1 MKLRQL
7 KYILEV
13 YRQGNNISA
22 AADALNTSQ
31 PGLSKQIQ
39 LLEAELGFAVFER
52 TSNKVIGLTEPGE
65 EVIEIV
71 QRIMNDVQNLRA
83 IREEYG
89 LMENGDLRIATTPI
103 YARYVLPQLVDRF
116 LRNHRRVKVRLL
128 QGNSAQAR
136 RAVQAGEADIAVC
149 ASAGDFSDDMVILP
163 SFTMSWTLIA
173 KKGHPILAARD
184 LTLHEIA
191 KYQIVTNDP
200 GQSDESTVLNALEK
214 EGLKPDVVFSAV
226 DADTTKTY
234 VELGLGIAILPA
246 IAVDPLRDRALGA
259 RDAGQLF
266 EPSTTHVCLRRHAY
280 VRLFVF
286 DFIRA
291 LDPALSLDIVR
302 AGVEREDLP
311 SQECGLLDRNGGAAL
326 LSAHG
331 LHRPNKP
338 DDRAIMSH
346 SRPIFA

>member
-22 AADALNTSQ
+22 AADALSTSQ

-65 EVIEIV
+65 EVLEIV

-89 LMENGDLRIATTPI
+89 LMEDGDLRIATTPI
-103 YARYVLPQLVDRF
+103 YARYVLPQPVDRF

-149 ASAGDFSDDMVILP
+149 ASSGDASDDVAVLP
-163 SFTMSWTLIA
+163 SFATGWTLIA
-173 KKGHPILAARD
+173 KKGHPILAAKD

-191 KYQIVTNDP
+191 KYRIITNDP
-200 GQSDESTVLNALEK
+200 GRSDECAVLNTLEK
-214 EGLKPDVVFSAV
+214 EGLTPDVVFSAV
-226 DADTTKTY
+226 DADTMKTY
-234 VELGLGIAILPA
+234 VELGLGIAVLPA
-246 IAVDPLRDRALGA
+246 IAVDPLCDRALGA

-266 EPSTTHVCLRRHAY
+266 EPSTTYICLPRRTY

-291 LDPALSLDIVR
+291 LDPALNPDIVR
-302 AGVEREDLP
+302 AGIRGEDRP
-311 SQECGLLDRNGGAAL
+311 SQECGALDGNEGAAL
-326 LSAHG
+326 LSAYE
-331 LHRPNKP
+331 LHRLDKRGA
-338 DDRAIMSH
+338 RAIVSR